1 MKFVIALYSVSSVQ
15 RLLDFIKTVYAFN
28 DATPVIIKPIGAAA
42 QIGVPE
48 AHKLAYKLGKPLIV
62 LPEIQDLV
70 EIVKVEKLYL
80 LTPRGRSINIEELSN
95 VSGDSSIA
103 IVVNGGDTDFTRQEL
118 QYGEGIWVKE
128 VPTNLPPQS
137 IVALLLYIIRK
148 YFRVK

>member
-62 LPEIQDLV
+62 LPEIQDLI

-80 LTPRGRSINIEELSN
+80 LTPRGRSIDIEELSN
-95 VSGDSSIA
+95 VSESSIA

-118 QYGEGIWVKE
+118 QYGEGVWIKDI
-128 VPTNLPPQS
+128 PTNLPPQS
-137 IVALLLYIIRK
+137 IAALLLYIIRK